1 MTVGLTFCTVIFFLD
16 SLLSR
21 NDKIPILNS
30 QVCTTF
36 VVRTIKYDTFEV
48 MSNLSI
54 SFDNANTEKLTHFE
68 LFRMFRDKILL
79 NFPVAAA
86 IKVQ

>member
-1 MTVGLTFCTVIFFLD
+1 
-16 SLLSR
+16 
-21 NDKIPILNS
+21 
-30 QVCTTF
+30 
-36 VVRTIKYDTFEV
+36 

-79 NFPVAAA
+79 NFPVVAAA